1 MRALDTNLN
10 IISYAQFH
18 HLDLSKIKIRQP
30 NHLFDVDPTKR
41 NSNKRVRADAQDVI
55 PTSVK

>member
-1 MRALDTNLN
+1 MRALDTHL
-10 IISYAQFH
+10 IIIPYAQFH

-41 NSNKRVRADAQDVI
+41 NSNKRVRVDVQDA
-55 PTSVK
+55 TSSSVK

>member
-18 HLDLSKIKIRQP
+18 HLDLSKMKIRQP
-30 NHLFDVDPTKR
+30 NHLFDVDPTKI
-41 NSNKRVRADAQDVI
+41 NSNKRARVDTQVTI
-55 PTSVK
+55 PTTVT